1 MNVKKQCHTITSYTY
16 KDTLRQYSAV
26 TNVKRRNKLAKQKK
40 TKNLTLIILRID
52 YATARCLFWNG
63 MVFLKYSRYQ
73 SETANTV
80 NQWFPGTLFLSPL
93 FETSLVKT
101 NRLVHKHGTYTNS
114 TVITQMDQ
122 KRPLEVFCKKKVF
135 LEISQE
141 NTCARLFFDK
151 VAGLRQ
157 QNTSG

>member
-1 MNVKKQCHTITSYTY
+1 MLKEE
-16 KDTLRQYSAV
+16 
-26 TNVKRRNKLAKQKK
+26 TNKTRNKLAKQKK
-40 TKNLTLIILRID
+40 RKNLTLIILRID
-52 YATARCLFWNG
+52 YATARYLFWNG
-63 MVFLKYSRYQ
+63 MVFFKYSRYQ

-101 NRLVHKHGTYTNS
+101 NRLLHKYGTYTNS
-114 TVITQMDQ
+114 TVITWMDQ

-135 LEISQE
+135 LEISQNSQE